1 MIIVDEERLSD
12 ETLVAIAR
20 DYDMIKKSMTDDE
33 CIEKVIER
41 FMFDVDDFKQRLIDI
56 IKGNIKIKFSLV

>member
-12 ETLVAIAR
+12 ETLIAIAR
-20 DYDMIKKSMTDDE
+20 DYDMIKQSMTNGE

-41 FMFDVDDFKQRLIDI
+41 FMFDVDDFKERLVDI
-56 IKGNIKIKFSLV
+56 ITGKIKIKWNLV

>member
-20 DYDMIKKSMTDDE
+20 DYDMIEKSMTDDE
-33 CIEKVIER
+33 CVEKVIER
-41 FMFDVDDFKQRLIDI
+41 FMFNVDDFKQRLVDI
-56 IKGNIKIKFSLV
+56 IKGNINVQFSLV

>member
-12 ETLVAIAR
+12 ETLIAIAR
-20 DYDMIKKSMTDDE
+20 DYDMIEKRMTDGE

-41 FMFDVDDFKQRLIDI
+41 FMLDIDDLKERMANI
-56 IKGNIKIKFSLV
+56 IKGKIKIEWNLV

>member
-20 DYDMIKKSMTDDE
+20 DYDMIKKSMTDGE

-41 FMFDVDDFKQRLIDI
+41 FMFDVDDFKERLVDI
-56 IKGNIKIKFSLV
+56 IKGKIKVRLDLV

>member
-12 ETLVAIAR
+12 ETLIAIAR
-20 DYDMIKKSMTDDE
+20 DYDMIEKSMTDGE

-41 FMFDVDDFKQRLIDI
+41 FMLDIDDLKERMANI
-56 IKGNIKIKFSLV
+56 IKGKIKIEWNLV

>member
-20 DYDMIKKSMTDDE
+20 DYDMIEKSMTDDE
-33 CIEKVIER
+33 CVEKVIER
-41 FMFDVDDFKQRLIDI
+41 FMFNVDDFKQRLVDI
-56 IKGNIKIKFSLV
+56 IKGNIKVKFSLV

>member
-20 DYDMIKKSMTDDE
+20 DYDMIKKNMTDDE
-33 CIEKVIER
+33 CVEKVIER
-41 FMFDVDDFKQRLIDI
+41 FMFNVDDFK
-56 IKGNIKIKFSLV
+56 

>member
-20 DYDMIKKSMTDDE
+20 DYDMIEKSMTDDE
-33 CIEKVIER
+33 CVEKVIER
-41 FMFDVDDFKQRLIDI
+41 FMFNVDDFK
-56 IKGNIKIKFSLV
+56 

>member
-12 ETLVAIAR
+12 ETLIAIAK
-20 DYDMIKKSMTDDE
+20 DYDMIKKGMTDGE

-41 FMFDVDDFKQRLIDI
+41 FMFDVDDFKEKLVDI
-56 IKGNIKIKFSLV
+56 ITGKIKIKWNLV

>member
-20 DYDMIKKSMTDDE
+20 DYDMIKKSMTDGE

-41 FMFDVDDFKQRLIDI
+41 FMFDVDDFKEKLVDI
-56 IKGNIKIKFSLV
+56 IKGKIKVRLDLV

>member
-20 DYDMIKKSMTDDE
+20 DYDMIEKSMTDDE
-33 CIEKVIER
+33 CVEKVIER
-41 FMFDVDDFKQRLIDI
+41 FMFNVDDFKQRLVDI
-56 IKGNIKIKFSLV
+56 IKGNINVKFSLV

>member
-20 DYDMIKKSMTDDE
+20 DYDMIKKNMTDDE
-33 CIEKVIER
+33 CVEKVIER
-41 FMFDVDDFKQRLIDI
+41 FMFNVDDFKQRLVDI
-56 IKGNIKIKFSLV
+56 IKGNINVKLSLV

>member
-20 DYDMIKKSMTDDE
+20 DYDMIEKSMTDDE
-33 CIEKVIER
+33 CVEKVIER
-41 FMFDVDDFKQRLIDI
+41 FMFNVDDFKQRLVDI
-56 IKGNIKIKFSLV
+56 IKGNINVQLSLV